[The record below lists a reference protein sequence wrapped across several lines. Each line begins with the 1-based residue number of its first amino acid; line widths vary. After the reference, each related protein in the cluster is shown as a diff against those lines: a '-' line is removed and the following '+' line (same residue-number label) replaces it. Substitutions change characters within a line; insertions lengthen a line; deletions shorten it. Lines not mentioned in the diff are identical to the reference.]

1 MPPGGHAIY
10 IDCLKFL
17 PQINQSEF
25 PGQALDCEL
34 YLEAGIRS
42 SEIGS
47 VMFGK
52 KDLR

>member
-1 MPPGGHAIY
+1 M
-10 IDCLKFL
+10 KFL
-17 PQINQSEF
+17 PHIPQHEF
-25 PGQALDCEL
+25 PGQALACEL

-52 KDLR
+52 KDKKMEEERCSKF